1 MNDAGPLL
9 FSATLLT
16 MRTLRRRMSEAE
28 RIGLLG
34 RIGQSTMTLG
44 SANETNLCEGLEELL
59 RANASLRIVGSESM
73 IGASEEVLDIAR
85 RLVDNSS
92 RPPGFSRSSKTRV
105 KELMA
110 EFEEAQNRLVRTAR
124 KEFPGL

>member
-9 FSATLLT
+9 LSATLLT

-34 RIGQSTMTLG
+34 GIGQSTMTLG
-44 SANETNLCEGLEELL
+44 STNETNLYEGLEELL

-73 IGASEEVLDIAR
+73 IEG
-85 RLVDNSS
+85 
-92 RPPGFSRSSKTRV
+92 
-105 KELMA
+105 
-110 EFEEAQNRLVRTAR
+110 
-124 KEFPGL
+124 